1 MALKNNYP
9 GRILKGTKSQPS
21 LKGASGVWTLDEA
34 LQYHRA
40 NQWPQPNLYQ
50 PIANSLRFKYQT
62 SGNYPAYQNSQ
73 LNHYI
78 GRNGNQYAWTFSAWV
93 KPSLANGSG
102 VLFGASSGSAASGDY
117 RAHINFGSSGNTL
130 LGFRYSQIQVATYVN
145 FDWVPNFRDPSAWYH
160 VVVVFDSL
168 NATLTNR
175 MRAWVNGVQ
184 QTVSGTP
191 TCAQGQTTIINQ
203 PGGTGVSGANL
214 HRVGACNDYYG
225 NPGYW
230 YDGLMGEVNFVDG
243 YALQPTLFGQYDSNN
258 VWVPIPYTGS
268 YGTNGFYLPFTN
280 AQTSQ
285 TLGYD
290 AGLNG
295 TTTYNADQDPY
306 RGSVALHLT
315 GNGPAGGQN
324 NTFTDSSVNNLA
336 FTRNGSTTQGSFS
349 PFPFNNNVAYN
360 PSVNG
365 ASAYFNG
372 STDYIYT
379 GSNSVFN
386 VGSNNVT
393 VEAWVYLTA
402 FNQGASPYISTIWS
416 LDGSGTNNT
425 FFYVYRTGSIAV
437 GINGVNEI
445 ASATGVITLNN
456 WYHTAVVRN
465 GSTTTVYVNGVSVAS
480 NTTSVWANTGSRPF
494 YVGSNP
500 QSAYYYLTGY
510 ISSVRFLMNA
520 VVYTAAFTPT
530 NRPFGTLTNNL
541 ITFSEDFTNAY
552 WTQTRINVTPGA
564 GIAPDGTPTAQQISG
579 QSQAYAYPRRILTVS
594 ATTAYTLSVYA
605 KAGSLTNFRIWP
617 TDNVSANWYADVNL
631 LTGAYTVGNA
641 NATNPTCTTTN
652 VGNGWWRVSLTL
664 TTTSSTTLTADIGYL
679 SNGGG
684 DVGSVFTSSQY
695 IYLWGAQLEQASSA
709 SNYTPTPANYST
721 APSLLLNFANAAIVD
736 STGANDIVTIG
747 SATVTSSSKYGSGAL
762 TFNGTTDRL
771 EISGPSAQSSGS
783 AGLYGLAPSLIP
795 GTKDFTV
802 EYWLNTRTGNDN
814 YHRIV
819 SSSNGAFSGGTFCM
833 RHQPGSFLFS
843 GQLSYSTDFTL
854 NTWTHVAYTRQGA
867 TGRGF
872 INGRQ
877 VGICTDST
885 NYTEAIQYVGSFYSA
900 GAGEYF
906 SGQLDDVRITMGVAR
921 YQSDFTPPARALPEI
936 GGKSFVTV
944 NVNAGVV
951 KSFTTVGTTSWTA
964 PTDVTQIEVLVVA
977 GGGGGGGVGN
987 SQGGGGGGGG
997 AGGLLYNNQYPVTPG
1012 QTYTILVGAGGTAGL
1027 GPGTTGQGG
1036 NGGNSQFGNLIAIG
1050 GGGGDDADR
1059 GHGALSGGSGGGGG
1073 GGGAGGRAGA
1083 SGTPGQGFSG
1093 TTGYGSGQN
1102 YPGGGGGGAGGVG
1115 STPTASAAGGGGA
1128 GLGFGISGTYQY
1140 YAGGGGGG
1148 INTTT
1153 YGSPTLGAGG
1163 SGVGGNGGVNSIG
1176 LPGTNGTGGGGGA
1189 GGGDTGHAGGA
1200 GGSGIV
1206 VVRYTTQTVANTSD
1220 STTDNLVDS
1229 PTLYGH
1235 DLGNGGE
1242 VVGNYATWN
1251 PLFVPQGGTW
1261 GIKNGGL
1268 TAVANI
1274 STAAYIQTFNNI
1286 GVTSG
1291 LWYSEVQFIAG
1302 TNGVHSALGF
1312 GISNN
1317 TNYFTANGTNNPLGY
1332 TSTPSWS
1339 FYVPTGNKQYNGT
1352 STPYGAAIVS
1362 GDIIMTALDMNN
1374 GAVYWGKNGVWFN
1387 NGNPATQTN
1396 PAFTGITGTVF
1407 VGVNDYAASGY
1418 PCTWNANFGQRA
1430 WQYTPPQGFSALTT
1444 KNFVRPTGAAATP
1457 NQYFDTVLYTGNGTN
1472 TANSLTI
1479 TGLNFQPDLIWIKNR
1494 GTTDSHW
1501 IQDTVRGLGYAL
1513 QSNTTSAD
1521 AVTGGGDVSSTTS
1534 NGFIISYANTR
1545 TNASSNNYVA
1555 WCWRANGAAVS
1566 NTNGTVTS
1574 QVSANTTA
1582 GFSIV
1587 SYTGTGVQATVGH
1600 GLGATPSFIIL
1611 KNRTDG
1617 TRGWPVWHTA
1627 LGTAGYMY
1635 LNSTQASATDN
1646 STWGTMTS
1654 TTFGLGNGTTPN
1666 TSWNETGSTFVAYC
1680 WTAIPGFSAFGS
1692 YAANGSADGPFVYT
1706 GFKPRW
1712 IMMKRY
1718 DTGSAENWFIV
1729 DTARDPS
1736 NYGTG
1741 QHYLLPASSA
1751 ADGTGTAILDVLSN
1765 GFKLR
1770 STATNAGAGGPAY
1783 IYAAFASAPLTNT
1796 NGTAF

>member
-1 MALKNNYP
+1 MAKNNFP
-9 GRILKGTKSQPS
+9 GRILKGTKTQPT
-21 LKGASGVWTLDEA
+21 LKSASGVWTLDEA

-40 NQWPQPNLYQ
+40 NQWPIPNLYQ
-50 PIANSLRFKYQT
+50 PISNSLRFK
-62 SGNYPAYQNSQ
+62 GN
-73 LNHYI
+73 
-78 GRNGNQYAWTFSAWV
+78 
-93 KPSLANGSG
+93 
-102 VLFGASSGSAASGDY
+102 SGSAPGSYLIKQNARPGSTTTGTISFWTKISYSPNDSHFFQTVD
-117 RAHINFGSSGNTL
+117 ALNGSSGANRLYMAFATAT
-130 LGFRYSQIQVATYVN
+130 GVANMYIYGQDGAGSQDIYFVTTQV
-145 FDWVPNFRDPSAWYH
+145 FRDFSAWYH
-160 VVVVFDSL
+160 VVIAIDSTQPTQ
-168 NATLTNR
+168 ANR
-175 MRAWVNGVQ
+175 FKLYVNGVQ
-184 QTVSGTP
+184 VTSFSTASYP
-191 TCAQGQTTIINQ
+191 SQGAVISFSNNATTFVGSNRGATL
-203 PGGTGVSGANL
+203 PYTGSMSE
-214 HRVGACNDYYG
+214 YY
-225 NPGYW
+225 
-230 YDGLMGEVNFVDG
+230 FIDG
-243 YALQPTLFGQYDSNN
+243 YQVQPTLFGQFDTTGA
-258 VWVPIPYTGS
+258 WVPVPYSGP

-280 AQTSQ
+280 ATTSQ

-290 AGLNG
+290 ASLNG
-295 TTTYNADQDPY
+295 TPTFTADQDPY
-306 RGSVALHLT
+306 RGSVVLHLD
-315 GNGPAGGQN
+315 GNGPVGGQN
-324 NTFTDSSVNNLA
+324 ATFVDSSPNGYTV
-336 FTRNGSTTQGSFS
+336 TRTGTPTQGSFS
-349 PFPFNNNVAYN
+349 PFPLSTNTPYN
-360 PSVNG
+360 PAIHGGSYY
-365 ASAYFNG
+365 SAGTGN
-372 STDYIYT
+372 YITVPNSSNWAIGTT
-379 GSNSVFN
+379 GTIEGWFYE
-386 VGSNNVT
+386 T
-393 VEAWVYLTA
+393 VAADL
-402 FNQGASPYISTIWS
+402 
-416 LDGSGTNNT
+416 SGTNNKRLWSVT
-425 FFYVYRTGSIAV
+425 NNNTNLDAYFTGNNIYLHGSTVGTTSANLQPNTWYHIAV
-437 GINGVNEI
+437 VYNSG
-445 ASATGVITLNN
+445 
-456 WYHTAVVRN
+456 
-465 GSTTTVYVNGVSVAS
+465 TVAIYVNGVAQTLTGTTTGWNITGTSS
-480 NTTSVWANTGSRPF
+480 NAFGLGTLPGQSPF
-494 YVGSNP
+494 EM
-500 QSAYYYLTGY
+500 TGY
-510 ISSVRFLMNA
+510 ISSFRLIKGA
-520 VVYTAAFTPT
+520 AVYTSNFTPT
-530 NRPFGTLTNNL
+530 NKPFSTLTTNL
-541 ITFSEDFTNAY
+541 CPFSEDY
-552 WTQTRINVTPGA
+552 TQWSATGITITPSA
-564 GIAPDGTPTAQQISG
+564 TIAPDGTPSG
-579 QSQAYAYPRRILTVS
+579 IQLYALNGGSTFAFASIPGSQPSGTITFSAYLKAKEI
-594 ATTAYTLSVYA
+594 TT
-605 KAGSLTNFRIWP
+605 GSLFLTQAGNNGAIFDLI
-617 TDNVSANWYADVNL
+617 NGVVSSV
-631 LTGAYTVGNA
+631 TGTGNTA
-641 NATNPTCTTTN
+641 AIQN
-652 VGNGWWRVSLTL
+652 VGNGWFRCSVTN
-664 TTTSSTTLTADIGYL
+664 TGGTTSAGYRIGP
-679 SNGGG
+679 SNGALATYSFN
-684 DVGSVFTSSQY
+684 GS
-695 IYLWGAQLEQASSA
+695 IYAWGAQIETNSSP
-709 SNYTPTPANYST
+709 SNYIPTPSNYST
-721 APSLLLNFANAAIVD
+721 APSLLMNFTGAAIADSAGGSVVTTGNAA
-736 STGANDIVTIG
+736 TI
-747 SATVTSSSKYGSGAL
+747 SNSSKYGSGAL
-762 TFNGTTDRL
+762 SFNGVSDYLTVPNSTALALGTNNFTIEFWHYSPTIGSNTCLIDFNTSGLMIRQNSNNSLLVYSRSTSATALITTANNTLMPNIWSHVAIVRFNNFFTAYINGQL
-771 EISGPSAQSSGS
+771 VGS
-783 AGLYGLAPSLIP
+783 ASATDS
-795 GTKDFTV
+795 F
-802 EYWLNTRTGNDN
+802 
-814 YHRIV
+814 
-819 SSSNGAFSGGTFCM
+819 SSSAKLYIGAFLDTQAS
-833 RHQPGSFLFS
+833 P
-843 GQLSYSTDFTL
+843 
-854 NTWTHVAYTRQGA
+854 
-867 TGRGF
+867 
-872 INGRQ
+872 
-877 VGICTDST
+877 
-885 NYTEAIQYVGSFYSA
+885 YVFQ
-900 GAGEYF
+900 
-906 SGQLDDVRITMGVAR
+906 GQLDDLRITNGVAR
-921 YQSDFTPPARALPEI
+921 YQSNFTPPNRALPNI
-936 GGKSFVTV
+936 GGKSFVT
-944 NVNAGVV
+944 NNINAGIV

-964 PTDVTQIEVLVVA
+964 PSDVTSIEVLVVA
-977 GGGGGGGVGN
+977 GGGGGAGTNGGGM
-987 SQGGGGGGGG
+987 GGGGGGGVI
-997 AGGLLYNNQYPVTPG
+997 YNSQYPVTPG
-1012 QTYTILVGAGGTAGL
+1012 QTYTVTVGGGGAYGNTASA
-1027 GPGTTGQGG
+1027 
-1036 NGGNSQFGNLIAIG
+1036 GGNSVFGNLTAIG
-1050 GGGGDDADR
+1050 GGGGVSRTGLA
-1059 GHGALSGGSGGGGG
+1059 SNNNGGSGGGASEYPTVTNAGSGTAGQGFSGGYGSSNGDGGG
-1073 GGGAGGRAGA
+1073 GGGAGGAGGNSQGGQS
-1083 SGTPGQGFSG
+1083 SGGI
-1093 TTGYGSGQN
+1093 
-1102 YPGGGGGGAGGVG
+1102 GGAGG
-1115 STPTASAAGGGGA
+1115 A
-1128 GLGFGISGTYQY
+1128 GLYFGISGTIVQY
-1140 YAGGGGGG
+1140 GQGGGGSANNYAGGAPNGGAGSGGSQYTTFTNGVANTGMGGGG
-1148 INTTT
+1148 SYSTT
-1153 YGSPTLGAGG
+1153 P
-1163 SGVGGNGGVNSIG
+1163 GN
-1176 LPGTNGTGGGGGA
+1176 
-1189 GGGDTGHAGGA
+1189 

-1206 VVRYTTQTVANTSD
+1206 LVRYTTNTIGNTSD

-1339 FYVPTGNKQYNGT
+1339 FYFPTGNKQYNGT
-1352 STPYGAAIVS
+1352 STPYGASIVS

-1430 WQYTPPQGFSALTT
+1430 WQYTPPQGFSALTL
-1444 KNFVRPTGAAATP
+1444 KNFPRPTGAAATP

-1770 STATNAGAGGPAY
+1770 STATNASAGGPAY